1 MNIRNKITLLFTLL
15 VTAILLVLSTS
26 IYYFTSLDRK
36 EGFYK
41 RLKSRATNNAE
52 LFIYFGD
59 SSQKVLKR
67 IDVNAV
73 PLLPQK
79 SVRIFDTLGNV
90 LYAYDNPDAVPLTID
105 SSFLSKERKEKYY
118 YKEGRDGIVMFYDKA
133 DRNFIIA
140 VQAYDEDGWLRLAQ
154 LRKILL
160 VSLLVGVLVTMLVG
174 WLFSSQLVRPI
185 AQIINEV
192 NDISSHNLSH
202 RLQTGKGKDEL
213 NKLADTFNDLLNRL
227 QESFDTQRRFI
238 SNASHELS
246 TPLTSISSQLQ
257 VTLQKDR
264 STQEYRQVL
273 QSIQEDVEQMGQLT
287 RSLLEIAKTGS
298 KGTIELHEVRI
309 DEVLLKVIGDVQ
321 KMNHEYEVA
330 LGFDTFPEDEKSCM
344 VFGNSDLLYSALKN
358 IIENGC
364 KYSPDKLSIVE
375 LSFNKQDIVIKV
387 LNKGDVIAEEEIEK
401 IFQPFFRSAN
411 ASDVKGFGLGL
422 ALAKRIIGLHKGT
435 IDVQSDLEQG
445 TCFTI
450 TLSSLAANS
459 AG

>member
-15 VTAILLVLSTS
+15 VTAILLVLSVS
-26 IYYFTSLDRK
+26 VYYFMSLDRK
-36 EGFYK
+36 AGFYK

-59 SSQKVLKR
+59 SSQKVLRR
-67 IDVNAV
+67 IDANAV

-90 LYAYDNPDAVPLTID
+90 QYAYDNPDAVPLQID
-105 SSFLSKERKEKYY
+105 SSVFIDERDERYFFRN
-118 YKEGRDGIVMFYDKA
+118 ERDGIVMFYGKA
-133 DRNFIIA
+133 ERKFIIA

-160 VSLLVGVLVTMLVG
+160 VSLLVGILVTMLVG

-185 AQIINEV
+185 AQIIHEV
-192 NDISSHNLSH
+192 NDVSSHNLSH
-202 RLQTGKGKDEL
+202 RLHTGTGRDEL
-213 NKLADTFNDLLNRL
+213 TKLADTFNDLLNRL

-298 KGTIELHEVRI
+298 RGTIELHEVRI
-309 DEVLLKVIGDVQ
+309 DEVLLKVIADVQ
-321 KMNHEYEVA
+321 KMNHDYEVA
-330 LGFDTFPEDEKSCM
+330 LSFDTLPEDEKSCL

-364 KYSPDKLSIVE
+364 KYSPDQRSVVE
-375 LSFNKQDIVIKV
+375 LSFMQNNIVIRV
-387 LNKGDVIAEEEIEK
+387 MNKGDVIAEEEIEK
-401 IFQPFFRSAN
+401 IFQPFFRSVNSA
-411 ASDVKGFGLGL
+411 DVKGFGLGL
-422 ALAKRIIGLHKGT
+422 ALAKRIIGLHKGH
-435 IDVQSDLEQG
+435 IDVQSDIEQG

-450 TLSSLAANS
+450 TLSSLAAKI
-459 AG
+459 

>member
-1 MNIRNKITLLFTLL
+1 M
-15 VTAILLVLSTS
+15 AILLVLSVAV
-26 IYYFTSLDRK
+26 YYFMSLDRK

-59 SSQKVLKR
+59 SSQNVLRR
-67 IDVNAV
+67 IDANAV
-73 PLLPQK
+73 PLLPKK

-90 LYAYDNPDAVPLTID
+90 LYAYDNPDAIPFKID
-105 SSFLSKERKEKYY
+105 SSLLLNEREERYFFNDA
-118 YKEGRDGIVMFYDKA
+118 RDGIVMFYGKA
-133 DRNFIIA
+133 ERQFIIA

-160 VSLLVGVLVTMLVG
+160 ASLLVGIMVTMLVG

-185 AQIINEV
+185 AQIIHEV

-227 QESFDTQRRFI
+227 QDSFDTQRRFI

-264 STQEYRQVL
+264 SMQEYRQVL

-309 DEVLLKVIGDVQ
+309 DEVLLKVIADVK
-321 KMNHEYEVA
+321 KMNNEYEVA
-330 LGFDTFPEDEKSCM
+330 LSFDTLPEDEKSCL
-344 VFGNSDLLYSALKN
+344 VFGNSDLLYSSLKN

-364 KYSPDKLSIVE
+364 KYSPDKRSVVE
-375 LSFNKQDIVIKV
+375 LSFAQNDIVIRV
-387 LNKGDVIAEEEIEK
+387 MNKGDVIAEEEIEK
-401 IFQPFFRSAN
+401 IFQPFFRSVN
-411 ASDVKGFGLGL
+411 TSDIKGFGLGL
-422 ALAKRIIGLHKGT
+422 ALAKRIIGLHKGN
-435 IDVQSDLEQG
+435 IEVQSDLEQG
-445 TCFTI
+445 TCFRI
-450 TLSSLAANS
+450 TLPSLAAE
-459 AG
+459 